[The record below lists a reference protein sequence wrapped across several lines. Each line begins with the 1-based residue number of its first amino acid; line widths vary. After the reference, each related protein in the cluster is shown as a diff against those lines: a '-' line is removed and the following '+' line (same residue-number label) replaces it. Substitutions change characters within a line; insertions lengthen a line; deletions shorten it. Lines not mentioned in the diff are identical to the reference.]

1 MHKTFPMPK
10 ALLLAFLT
18 LIGVSLPP
26 SGSQAAVFN
35 PETFELE
42 NGMQVV
48 VIPNHRAPVVTH
60 MVWYKVGA
68 ADEPPGKS
76 GIAHFLEHLM
86 FKGTDAVPP
95 GEFSKI
101 VARNGGRD
109 NAFTGQDYTAYF
121 QSVARDRLEQVMEM
135 EADRMTGLRL
145 TDAEV
150 LPERDV
156 ILEERRSRT
165 DNDPSALLSE
175 GMQAA
180 LFTNH
185 PYGTPIIGWAHEM
198 RTLTTEDALEFYKQH
213 YAPNNAI
220 LIVSG
225 DITAKELRPLAEK
238 YYGAIL
244 PREVPPRLRPQEPLP
259 ILKRNVEYKNERVRQ
274 ATWSRS
280 YLAPSYGTDE
290 GGEAYALQ
298 VLSELLG
305 GNSSSRLYRSLV
317 VENPLASS
325 VGTYYDPDSLDHGQ
339 FTLYGVPRQGVLVN
353 EVEAAVTAALRQIVN
368 DGVEAEEVDR
378 AKRRLKAAA
387 VYARDSL
394 FNPGRVLG
402 MALTTGQSVDDV
414 ESWPARIDSVTPQ
427 DVAAAARKVLGNG
440 AYVTGVLLPSSPAT
454 DEAGKNVK
462 AAVPVESGS

>member
-1 MHKTFPMPK
+1 MPQT
-10 ALLLAFLT
+10 LLLAFLT
-18 LIGVSLPP
+18 LIGVSLPL

-86 FKGTDAVPP
+86 FKGTEAVPP

-109 NAFTGQDYTAYF
+109 NAFTSQDYTAYF
-121 QSVARDRLEQVMEM
+121 QSIARDRLEQVMEM

-198 RTLTTEDALEFYKQH
+198 HSLTTEDALEFYKQH

-238 YYGAIL
+238 YYGAIS
-244 PREVPPRLRPQEPLP
+244 PRDVPPRVRPQEPLP

-280 YLAPSYGTDE
+280 YLAPSYNTGEDR
-290 GGEAYALQ
+290 EAYALQ

-325 VGTYYDPDSLDHGQ
+325 VGTYYDPDSLDSGQ
-339 FTLYGVPRQGVLVN
+339 FTVYGVPRQGVSVN

-368 DGVEAEEVDR
+368 DGVEAEEVDLS
-378 AKRRLKAAA
+378 KRRLKAAA

-427 DVAAAARKVLGNG
+427 DVASAARKVLGNG
-440 AYVTGVLLPSSPAT
+440 AYVTGILLPPSPAA
-454 DEAGKNVK
+454 DEGGKDGK
-462 AAVPVESGS
+462 AAAPVESGS